1 MIYRL
6 LLFFLLL
13 LMGCQ
18 AGAASTATPIP
29 SATAAIPNLA
39 AATTPWVRAPQ
50 ISTSAPPPAPAAS
63 PTAPPGVTTTPTPT
77 ATLAPPTAV
86 PTAPP
91 TPVPPTPVP
100 PPAPP
105 VPAYGYPI
113 GRPGRLPGAGFFVR
127 HGYQVENT
135 WFNPGYWH
143 TGEDWYAREGDTAG
157 AQVYAIA
164 AGTVVYVGAN
174 YPGRVVIVEQDDGLF
189 SMYGHLDPAV
199 AVQVDQRVRRGDLL
213 GTILR
218 RSDDVPNHLHF
229 EVRTFLTSREVNGA
243 APRYGFRCGV
253 QCPPGPGY
261 WPIGAP
267 DLPSDM
273 GWRNPTHVINN
284 RMFPPDAGAPLAEV
298 QVVAQPVAQAVT
310 LWSAP
315 PGAEQ
320 TATGELPL
328 QPEARFPLLAVWTGP
343 ENSRGT
349 SAEAYQLWYRI
360 GLPDGGSGWVPA
372 LVASDFETGGD
383 GRPATLFFHFVPVMG
398 AAGSE
403 PGA

>member
-6 LLFFLLL
+6 LLFCLLVL
-13 LMGCQ
+13 TGCQ
-18 AGAASTATPIP
+18 AGAAANATPMP
-29 SATAAIPNLA
+29 SATPTPSATSAIPNLA

-50 ISTSAPPPAPAAS
+50 ISTSSP
-63 PTAPPGVTTTPTPT
+63 PTAPPATPT
-77 ATLAPPTAV
+77 ALSGATTTATAPPTTTLAPPTAV
-86 PTAPP
+86 PTTPP
-91 TPVPPTPVP
+91 SATPTPVP
-100 PPAPP
+100 PPTPPAPD
-105 VPAYGYPI
+105 YGYPI
-113 GRPGRLPGAGFFVR
+113 GLPGRIPGAGFFVR

-143 TGEDWYAREGDTAG
+143 AGEDWYVREGDTAG

-164 AGTVVYVGAN
+164 AGTVVYVGSN

-199 AVQVDQRVRRGDLL
+199 AVQTGQRVTRGELL

-229 EVRTFLTSREVNGA
+229 EIRTFLTSREVNGA

-273 GWRNPTHVINN
+273 GWRNPTHVINQ
-284 RMFPPDAGAPLAEV
+284 RMFPPDAAAPLGEV

-315 PGAEQ
+315 PGEQQ

-328 QPEARFPLLAVWTGP
+328 QPEARYPLLAVWTGP
-343 ENSRGT
+343 EDSRGT

-383 GRPATLFFHFVPVMG
+383 GRPATLFFHFVPVM
-398 AAGSE
+398 
-403 PGA
+403 